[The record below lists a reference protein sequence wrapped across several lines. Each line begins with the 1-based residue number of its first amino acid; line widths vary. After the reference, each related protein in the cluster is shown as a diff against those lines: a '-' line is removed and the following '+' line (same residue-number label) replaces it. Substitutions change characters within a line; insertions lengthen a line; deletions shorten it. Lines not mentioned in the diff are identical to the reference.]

1 MQEVSAQVEGLESR
15 KVTDLNGQV
24 RNLVARGIELGER
37 RHPAYLLGE
46 AHQTVVIQDQALE
59 ALKLTDRR
67 RDVAQLVTA
76 GNIERKSAYQ
86 CTMML
91 HNWCSGETF
100 EVRDLNYTLRTR

>member
-1 MQEVSAQVEGLESR
+1 MLVFAVSWRQFNVVQDKLQ
-15 KVTDLNGQV
+15 D
-24 RNLVARGIELGER
+24 
-37 RHPAYLLGE
+37 LLGE